1 MKSCRRS
8 SAIIFSVIF
17 ICLVLLAG
25 CLIAAEYGHNCLGE
39 KCKICCIIDAAQ
51 KLFDGS
57 TVLAIVVA
65 ILFVASK
72 FIFYNI
78 LHFIKK
84 YLFST
89 PILLKVKLSD

>member
-1 MKSCRRS
+1 MNGCRRS

-25 CLIAAEYGHNCLGE
+25 CLIVAEYGHDCLGE
-39 KCKICCIIDAAQ
+39 KCNVCCVIDAAQ
-51 KLFDGS
+51 KLLDGL
-57 TVLAIVVA
+57 TAVLLVA

-72 FIFYNI
+72 FNFHNF
-78 LHFIKK
+78 LRFIKK